1 MPAGEGLP
9 ADRVEIMRQSI
20 LITAAS
26 SGIGKALSFELAHR
40 GYSLALAVRRTIET
54 NLIGAMA
61 TVDAAMAY
69 FLQQG
74 KGHIVGTCSG
84 AAFPGAA
91 PQCILQ
97 RLQGR
102 FRRLP
107 GSRRAEVFRKDI
119 DVTVLYPGFID
130 TPLNQMLPK
139 RPFAR
144 LLKILPTAVIGRM

>member
-1 MPAGEGLP
+1 
-9 ADRVEIMRQSI
+9 V
-20 LITAAS
+20 
-26 SGIGKALSFELAHR
+26 FR
-40 GYSLALAVRRTIET
+40 GR
-54 NLIGAMA
+54 
-61 TVDAAMAY
+61 
-69 FLQQG
+69 
-74 KGHIVGTCSG
+74 
-84 AAFPGAA
+84 FPGAA